1 MAEGQVKISQRGAD
15 RIRSGHLW
23 VYRSDVRSAEAQSGD
38 AVRVTD
44 EHDNFVG
51 RAFFSSRSQITLRFL
66 TRDDVPIDREF
77 FKSRIRTAAEYRGR
91 VVSDTEA
98 YRLIYGES
106 DLIPSLIVDRYA
118 DWLVLQTL
126 SQGTESRKEEIVS
139 LLVEEFSPRGILER
153 NDPRVRELE
162 GLERRNSILYGEVP
176 DKIVAAQNGIRFVH
190 DLHTGQKTG
199 GFLDQRENHRAAA
212 KYASG
217 QVLDCFTYHGGF
229 ALTIAAKADRVE
241 ATDLSGAAIT
251 IARENQ
257 QLNNIANV
265 TFSEANSFDALKA
278 HDSSGRKFDMV
289 ILDPPAFAKN
299 RESVPAAVRG
309 YKEINLRALKIL
321 KPGGTLVTCS
331 CSYHIPE
338 ALFLNVIA
346 EAANDARRATQ
357 VIERRTQARDHPILL
372 TMPETHYLKCFIIRA
387 I

>member
-51 RAFFSSRSQITLRFL
+51 RAFFSSRSQIALRLL
-66 TRDDVPIDREF
+66 TRDDIPIDREF

-372 TMPETHYLKCFIIRA
+372 TMPETHYIKCFIIRA

>member
-1 MAEGQVKISQRGAD
+1 MAEGQVKVSQRGAD

-357 VIERRTQARDHPILL
+357 VIERRAQARDHPILL
-372 TMPETHYLKCFIIRA
+372 TMPETHYSKCFIIRA

>member
-1 MAEGQVKISQRGAD
+1 MAEGQVKVSQRGAD

-51 RAFFSSRSQITLRFL
+51 RAFFSSRSQIALRLL
-66 TRDDVPIDREF
+66 TRDDIPIDREF